1 MDELNQFN
9 GYRPEDEFN
18 QNNSTAEENQVQQ
31 VNSNDMG
38 QTWAENSQTQEQ
50 QDTASTQAQYSGFQ
64 QGYPPQFYQQY
75 QAYQAEE
82 EKRRKRQE
90 RKQKARTGIT
100 RRGAVA
106 LLVGCAVLSTGFGI
120 GGSLLADQ
128 LRGGTAAAGN
138 SVLYQSVQRTGTST
152 DGSQT
157 GDLSVAD
164 VASVAA
170 DSVVEITTES
180 VQTNSMFGNYI
191 SSGAGSGVIISKD
204 GYIVTNNHVIDGAT
218 KITVTLR
225 DGTSYNA
232 TLVGTDSQTDIAV
245 VKIDANDLTPAV
257 FGDSDK
263 LTVGEDAIVIGNP
276 LGQLGGTVTNGIISA
291 LDREITID
299 GETMTL
305 LQTNA
310 AINPGNSGGGLF
322 NAAGELV
329 GIVNAKSSGSDIEG
343 LGFAIPINTA
353 QPVIEQ
359 LISNGYVT
367 GRPSMG
373 VSLININDA
382 QTAMSYRVQELG
394 VYVVRTNVP
403 NSPFVT
409 GDRIVSIDGEQV
421 NEYADVKSIVQSHK
435 VGDTLSVVISRGG
448 SEQTVEVTLQEMT
461 SESSQN

>member
-1 MDELNQFN
+1 MDAGNMQQYPDEM
-9 GYRPEDEFN
+9 YRPYAP
-18 QNNSTAEENQVQQ
+18 AEPAV
-31 VNSNDMG
+31 
-38 QTWAENSQTQEQ
+38 TQPPTEQ
-50 QDTASTQAQYSGFQ
+50 YQAGAQASEQPQDTAGYSTVQP
-64 QGYPPQFYQQY
+64 GYPPQFYQQY
-75 QAYQAEE
+75 QDYQAQE
-82 EKRRKRQE
+82 EKRREK
-90 RKQKARTGIT
+90 KQKSRTGIT
-100 RRGAVA
+100 RKGAVA
-106 LLVGCAVLSTGFGI
+106 LLVGCAVLSTGFGV
-120 GGSLLADQ
+120 GGSLLADH
-128 LRGGTAAAGN
+128 LRGGTATAGS

-152 DGSQT
+152 DGSET
-157 GDLSVAD
+157 GNLSAAD
-164 VASVAA
+164 VAALAA

-218 KITVTLR
+218 KITVTLKN
-225 DGTSYNA
+225 GTSYTA
-232 TLVGTDSQTDIAV
+232 KLVGTDSQTDIAV

-257 FGDSDK
+257 FGDSDQ
-263 LTVGEDAIVIGNP
+263 LTVGEEAIAIGNP

-322 NAAGELV
+322 NAAGELI

-373 VSLININDA
+373 VSLINISDA

-394 VYVVRTNVP
+394 VYVAKTNVP
-403 NSPFVT
+403 NSPFVS
-409 GDRIVSIDGEQV
+409 GDRIVSVDGQKV
-421 NEYADVKSIVQSHK
+421 DEYADVKSIVQSHK
-435 VGDTLSVVISRGG
+435 VGDTLSVVLSRNG
-448 SEQTVEVTLQEMT
+448 SEQTVEVTLQEMN
-461 SESSQN
+461 SDAGQD